1 MDRVIFCISEDVL
14 FEHSINMRDS
24 IQILSEI
31 DQDVGRS
38 ESNPVLLLNVTAE
51 EFEALCDFV
60 YSIDFPYVNL
70 SVSCFPSI
78 TFFRIPSSLF
88 GTVEALSTLLKASI
102 LFAVPSGVFYALGT
116 LDDHEGL
123 TDIQRLS
130 LAYEFGII
138 FWMRSGVQ
146 TMIKNFGGFIAENL
160 RSLDPNVLSVI
171 LRAIRDANTLH
182 LDLFCDYAWTFSPCD
197 CPAICRL
204 LWDSLF
210 RDHAAGY
217 LARVP
222 VGSFDIRNVEETLYQ
237 NERVGDICGNCLDSC
252 IFALCECAGQEE
264 LLLNGT
270 VEEIMD
276 LEGFKTARERLH
288 WIQDFQR

>member
-1 MDRVIFCISEDVL
+1 MNRVIFCISEDVL

-102 LFAVPSGVFYALGT
+102 LFAVPSGVSYALGT

-123 TDIQRLS
+123 TDIQ
-130 LAYEFGII
+130 
-138 FWMRSGVQ
+138 
-146 TMIKNFGGFIAENL
+146 
-160 RSLDPNVLSVI
+160 
-171 LRAIRDANTLH
+171 
-182 LDLFCDYAWTFSPCD
+182 
-197 CPAICRL
+197 
-204 LWDSLF
+204 
-210 RDHAAGY
+210 
-217 LARVP
+217 
-222 VGSFDIRNVEETLYQ
+222 
-237 NERVGDICGNCLDSC
+237 
-252 IFALCECAGQEE
+252 
-264 LLLNGT
+264 
-270 VEEIMD
+270 
-276 LEGFKTARERLH
+276 
-288 WIQDFQR
+288 